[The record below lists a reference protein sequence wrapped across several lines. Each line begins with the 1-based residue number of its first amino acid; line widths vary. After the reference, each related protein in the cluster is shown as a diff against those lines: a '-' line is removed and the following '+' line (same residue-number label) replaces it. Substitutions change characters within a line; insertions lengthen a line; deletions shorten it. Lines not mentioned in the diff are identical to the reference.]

1 MYFKQTS
8 EIRTELK
15 ANYVYVRNMQDKG
28 GVIDSVINE
37 KQAAK
42 IGAILQEVTT
52 ETFSQVWEMLMKVKG
67 VRFDYLRN

>member
-28 GVIDSVINE
+28 VVIDSVINE